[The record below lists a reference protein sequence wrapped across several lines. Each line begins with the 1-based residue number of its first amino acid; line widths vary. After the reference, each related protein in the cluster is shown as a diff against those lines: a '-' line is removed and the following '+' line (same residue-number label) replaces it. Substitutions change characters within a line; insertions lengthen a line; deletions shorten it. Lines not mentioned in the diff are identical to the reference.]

1 MSILQNSGQN
11 FWFCVFFLRT
21 MVSVNPDNGRQVIA
35 KAPIAFG
42 KVSLKGVMQWYK
54 QLVAF

>member
-1 MSILQNSGQN
+1 VL
-11 FWFCVFFLRT
+11 T
-21 MVSVNPDNGRQVIA
+21 DNGRQVIA

-42 KVSLKGVMQWYK
+42 KSSLKGVMQWDK

>member
-1 MSILQNSGQN
+1 MACNLLAGTSEYILQ
-11 FWFCVFFLRT
+11 FFLLVF
-21 MVSVNPDNGRQVIA
+21 MLVMNFQVIA

>member
-1 MSILQNSGQN
+1 VKL
-11 FWFCVFFLRT
+11 T
-21 MVSVNPDNGRQVIA
+21 DNGRQVIA